1 MRRNLSTTG
10 PIADDDQ
17 FGPYIRVHLEILPL
31 ILILFKLNI
40 LFRFYGM
47 TFFIFKL
54 LKTTVC
60 KMFSHLE

>member
-1 MRRNLSTTG
+1 MRRNSSTTG

-17 FGPYIRVHLEILPL
+17 FGPYISQKRVHLEIL
-31 ILILFKLNI
+31 ILFNI

-54 LKTTVC
+54 LKTSVC